1 MEFKKFYFCV
11 EFNYKKMFKLFY
23 LLIFSLIFPL
33 FGFNQTNPTGETTQK
48 TSNRGRIYMYWGW
61 NRSWYTDSDIHF
73 TGDNYDFK
81 LSDVKAKDRQTPF
94 NVDPYFN
101 IGRITIPQTNLRL
114 GYFITDKI
122 DISLGYDHMKYV
134 MVNFQEAKING
145 NINTGNKYDGTYL
158 NDDIILDYDF
168 LMFEHTDGLNYID
181 AEITRN
187 DNLLE
192 LFKVTHN
199 PNKITINTLLGFGGG
214 FLLPRSNV
222 LLLNGERYDQ
232 FHLAG
237 YGFSAKTGLDI
248 ILYKY
253 FFIRGEFKNGFIDM
267 PSIRS
272 TPHKEDN
279 ASQHFFFSQVNLCF
293 GFTYNPFN

>member
-1 MEFKKFYFCV
+1 MC
-11 EFNYKKMFKLFY
+11 
-23 LLIFSLIFPL
+23 
-33 FGFNQTNPTGETTQK
+33 GFNQTNPIKETTQK
-48 TSNRGRIYMYWGW
+48 TSNKGRLYMHWGW

-73 TGDNYDFK
+73 KGENYDFK
-81 LSDVKAKDRQTPF
+81 LSNVKAKDRQTPF
-94 NVDPYFN
+94 NTDPYFN
-101 IGRITIPQTNLRL
+101 AGRMTIPQTNFRL
-114 GYFITDKI
+114 GYFINDKL

-134 MVNFQEAKING
+134 MVNFQETKING
-145 NINTGNKYDGTYL
+145 NIHVGDKEIGNKYNGTYL

-168 LMFEHTDGLNYID
+168 LMFEHTDGLNYIH

-187 DNLLE
+187 DNLLD
-192 LFKVTHN
+192 LFKIHHN
-199 PNKITINTLLGFGGG
+199 SNIITLNTLLGFGGG
-214 FLLPRSNV
+214 VLLPRSNI
-222 LLLNGERYDQ
+222 LLLNGERYDE

-237 YGFSAKTGLDI
+237 YGLSVKAGLDI

-279 ASQHFFFSQVNLCF
+279 ASQQFFFSQVNFCF
-293 GFTYNPFN
+293 GFTYHPFN

>member
-187 DNLLE
+187 DNRPKRREKTRKFEKELE
-192 LFKVTHN
+192 
-199 PNKITINTLLGFGGG
+199 NT
-214 FLLPRSNV
+214 R
-222 LLLNGERYDQ
+222 
-232 FHLAG
+232 
-237 YGFSAKTGLDI
+237 
-248 ILYKY
+248 KY
-253 FFIRGEFKNGFIDM
+253 
-267 PSIRS
+267 
-272 TPHKEDN
+272 
-279 ASQHFFFSQVNLCF
+279 
-293 GFTYNPFN
+293 